1 MMTANF
7 YPHRARAPA
16 AGGLQ
21 PRMVEWTAAWW
32 LLQTSLTHTL
42 TTHTLAH
49 ITVTASSLVHQRC
62 LRHSPKQGSDAN
74 APLALPVK
82 VKLVGFRSGPD
93 APSPTTDCHFP
104 RAPQDLPW
112 TSSSR
117 PSLSRIV
124 PPRPGSRS
132 PPRRRSRPSFSP
144 SWIRTCP
151 PPPPPAS
158 PSKLPTP
165 SWKAHGKLKTSW
177 KDTTSKPESSST
189 QELNEPVLHL
199 NTICIIAIPTL
210 TLMIGSIDLPCNVY
224 WHFHNRKTNLY
235 SS

>member
-165 SWKAHGKLKTSW
+165 SWHDFKTGVKLDTGTQRTCPTSQHNMHYCNSNPNPNPKQQCSYTRPMW
-177 KDTTSKPESSST
+177 RRATKSK
-189 QELNEPVLHL
+189 
-199 NTICIIAIPTL
+199 
-210 TLMIGSIDLPCNVY
+210 
-224 WHFHNRKTNLY
+224 
-235 SS
+235 